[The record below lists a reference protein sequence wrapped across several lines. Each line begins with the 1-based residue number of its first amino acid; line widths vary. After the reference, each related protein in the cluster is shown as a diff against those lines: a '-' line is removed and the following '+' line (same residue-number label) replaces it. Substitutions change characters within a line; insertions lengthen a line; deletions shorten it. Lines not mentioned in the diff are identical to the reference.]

1 MKRIALIKV
10 SHSYNIPCCVTPVPG
25 NDCKMTEQSSYHSS
39 AMHSP
44 LALQASQQNG
54 HKPNQQNGH
63 KPDQQNGHQPEAR
76 AEPTK
81 QDVHVGDSVG
91 MSARNP
97 LDLIKSDAPLL
108 SEAKS
113 SKQPRALAPLV
124 EAAGRDETCVWYRV
138 RTCCCCSVLTAAAGH
153 SVHRVSL
160 GVVLVPKYSMLSHP
174 QSGLP
179 SHMTDQDSRTT
190 VTYASIYPSGLIPSS
205 SFSGYRP
212 TQCVRQSPQKQFVH
226 KDNLCQPVHW

>member
-1 MKRIALIKV
+1 MQIASLVFTMRLIRV
-10 SHSYNIPCCVTPVPG
+10 PHSRNIPCCVTSVPD
-25 NDCKMTEQSSYHSS
+25 NDCTMTEQSSYHSS
-39 AMHSP
+39 ATHSP
-44 LALQASQQNG
+44 LAVQASQQNG

-63 KPDQQNGHQPEAR
+63 KPDQQNGHQPEAK
-76 AEPTK
+76 AEPAK
-81 QDVHVGDSVG
+81 QDVHVGDSMG

-153 SVHRVSL
+153 SVRRVL
-160 GVVLVPKYSMLSHP
+160 IGVVLVPKCPIFSQP

-179 SHMTDQDSRTT
+179 
-190 VTYASIYPSGLIPSS
+190 VT
-205 SFSGYRP
+205 
-212 TQCVRQSPQKQFVH
+212 
-226 KDNLCQPVHW
+226 

>member
-1 MKRIALIKV
+1 MI
-10 SHSYNIPCCVTPVPG
+10 
-25 NDCKMTEQSSYHSS
+25 EQSSYHSS

-81 QDVHVGDSVG
+81 QDVHVGDSMG

-138 RTCCCCSVLTAAAGH
+138 RTCCCCSALTAAAGH
-153 SVHRVSL
+153 SVRRVL
-160 GVVLVPKYSMLSHP
+160 IGVVLVLKCRMLSQP

-179 SHMTDQDSRTT
+179 GHMTDKDSRTT
-190 VTYASIYPSGLIPSS
+190 VTCGSYMAKVPIRLHPQEQLSWP
-205 SFSGYRP
+205 P
-212 TQCVRQSPQKQFVH
+212 TNSMSQANTSEECCAQRQSVLASLLVAWLL
-226 KDNLCQPVHW
+226 NLVELD

>member
-1 MKRIALIKV
+1 
-10 SHSYNIPCCVTPVPG
+10 
-25 NDCKMTEQSSYHSS
+25 
-39 AMHSP
+39 MHPP

>member
-1 MKRIALIKV
+1 MMQIASLVLTLRLIGV
-10 SHSYNIPCCVTPVPG
+10 SHSSGIPCCATPVPD

-39 AMHSP
+39 ATHSP

-76 AEPTK
+76 AEQAK
-81 QDVHVGDSVG
+81 QDVHVGDSMG

-138 RTCCCCSVLTAAAGH
+138 STPCCSVLTAAAGR
-153 SVHRVSL
+153 SVRRVSF
-160 GVVLVPKYSMLSHP
+160 GVVLIPKCPMFSHP
-174 QSGLP
+174 QSGLHG
-179 SHMTDQDSRTT
+179 HMTDKDSCIT
-190 VTYASIYPSGLIPSS
+190 VTYGSNTAKVSIRLHL
-205 SFSGYRP
+205 
-212 TQCVRQSPQKQFVH
+212 Q
-226 KDNLCQPVHW
+226 

>member
-1 MKRIALIKV
+1 
-10 SHSYNIPCCVTPVPG
+10 
-25 NDCKMTEQSSYHSS
+25 MTEQSSYHSS
-39 AMHSP
+39 DMHSP

-76 AEPTK
+76 AEPAK
-81 QDVHVGDSVG
+81 QDVHVGDSMG

-138 RTCCCCSVLTAAAGH
+138 RTCCCCSVLAAA
-153 SVHRVSL
+153 SVHRVSF
-160 GVVLVPKYSMLSHP
+160 GVVLVLKCPMFSHP

-179 SHMTDQDSRTT
+179 GHMTDKDAQQSQTGATQQR
-190 VTYASIYPSGLIPSS
+190 SPSGFIFSS
-205 SFSGYRP
+205 SFSGHGP
-212 TQCVRQSPQKQFVH
+212 TQCVRQSLQKHVVH
-226 KDNLCQPVHW
+226 TDNMCQPVH

>member
-1 MKRIALIKV
+1 MRLIRV
-10 SHSYNIPCCVTPVPG
+10 SHSSSIPCCVTPVPD
-25 NDCKMTEQSSYHSS
+25 NDYKMTEQSSCHSS

-76 AEPTK
+76 AAPAK
-81 QDVHVGDSVG
+81 QDVHVGDSMG

-138 RTCCCCSVLTAAAGH
+138 RTCCCSVIRH
-153 SVHRVSL
+153 SVHRML
-160 GVVLVPKYSMLSHP
+160 FGVVVIPKCPMFSHP

-179 SHMTDQDSRTT
+179 GHMTDKDSRIT
-190 VTYASIYPSGLIPSS
+190 VTYGSNTAKVSIRLH
-205 SFSGYRP
+205 F
-212 TQCVRQSPQKQFVH
+212 Q
-226 KDNLCQPVHW
+226 